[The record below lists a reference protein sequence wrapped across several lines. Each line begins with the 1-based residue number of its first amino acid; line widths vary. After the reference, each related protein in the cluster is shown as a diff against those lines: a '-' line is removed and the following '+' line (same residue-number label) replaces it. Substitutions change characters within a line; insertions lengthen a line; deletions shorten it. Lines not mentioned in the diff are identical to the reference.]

1 MNKFFKYIVP
11 ALTLLFGVG
20 FSSCV
25 NDLDVTPKDPS
36 LKSLDEITAE
46 QLFTKC
52 YAVIGVAG
60 NGGANGDSDVDGI
73 DGGTSGYVRQMWN
86 ANELTT
92 DEAICGWGDDGIPQ
106 FDYNTYD
113 ESHPM
118 LQGFYY
124 RLYTSVYY
132 CNEYLDRY
140 SENDATMTA
149 EVRFL
154 RALSYYFLMDC
165 WGNVPFI
172 TEPKNENP
180 PQASRA
186 EVFNFVETELKE
198 ILPDLRVPTA
208 LKKGQD
214 GWGRVDQDAANL
226 LLARLYLNAQVYT
239 GTAHWQEAKEY
250 AQKVM
255 EGPHK
260 LNTTEVAAEANG
272 IYYAWTPYQML
283 FMGDNSTTSA
293 ATEAVFPI
301 LQDGIRTTSWGTTLF
316 VMASTFDG
324 NMYEYPFDE
333 TLTVWTRRKTNGTGQ
348 TWGGNRARP
357 QLVRKFFPLDDAPE
371 YSPGYYTAM
380 SAGDDR
386 ALFNTGVNFTYQDTT
401 WEDDAKTII
410 KKIEEKTVDINR
422 GLDCDP
428 VATFAKG
435 YAVAKFNNFK
445 TDLSS
450 GKDAT
455 FPDGDFFLMRSAE
468 AYLTFAEAEFRMNG
482 ATQAAIDAINALRD
496 RAHAS
501 QVNASTLN
509 LNFILDEWSR
519 EFYFEGRRR
528 IDLIRFDKFGG
539 NNGYNWQWKGGK
551 FEGKDFP
558 ATRNVFAIPENDMT
572 VNRNLVQNPGY

>member
-113 ESHPM
+113 ASHPM

-172 TEPKNENP
+172 IEPKNENP

-186 EVFNFVETELKE
+186 EVFNFVESELKE

-255 EGPHK
+255 EGPHT

-539 NNGYNWQWKGGK
+539 NNGYNWQWKGGV

-558 ATRNVFAIPENDMT
+558 ATRNVFAIPVNDMT